1 MKTKSLVLMALFVV
15 LEIICT
21 GVLKLNFGVQRIT
34 LTFIP
39 YAVAGY
45 MLGSSKGALIAVLA
59 DLISFAVFP
68 QGTYFLGFTISAM
81 LSGALYG
88 LLKGKNGKELLVWII
103 GISIV
108 NAIVMNVVLNTIWL
122 QILLGKSWNALL
134 PVRITKNI
142 ISTPFEIVVLMA
154 VFKGLKPLFERGNNN
169 GRNGSNKTRNTTN
182 S

>member
-39 YAVAGY
+39 YAVCGY
-45 MLGSSKGALIAVLA
+45 MLGSTKGALVAVLA
-59 DLISFAVFP
+59 DIISFMIFP
-68 QGTYFLGFTISAM
+68 QGTYFIGFTISAL

-88 LLKGKNGKELLVWII
+88 LLKGKVGKQLVI
-103 GISIV
+103 GIIVISVV
-108 NAIVMNVVLNTIWL
+108 NALVMNIFLNTIWL

-142 ISTPFEIVVLMA
+142 ISTPFEIVVLIT
-154 VFKGLKPLFERGNNN
+154 VFKGLKPLFERGSNN
-169 GRNGSNKTRNTTN
+169 GRYGKN
-182 S
+182 